1 MTAKEMSHTD
11 NEVQKVIKESF
22 IEQELLNASVVQKEL
37 MSTIKELNSELK
49 SLNGTLKLVQEH
61 EFIHLHRSKWRIIA
75 YNLSLGILFAIGTV
89 LGLALFSWATYTFF
103 KDNEMLRQIIE
114 KQMNYRNINLS
125 ELREKA
131 VKDISP
137 QQ

>member
-1 MTAKEMSHTD
+1 MTAKKTNQKND
-11 NEVQKVIKESF
+11 EVHKVIKESF

-49 SLNGTLKLVQEH
+49 SLNGALKLIQEH

-89 LGLALFSWATYTFF
+89 L
-103 KDNEMLRQIIE
+103 
-114 KQMNYRNINLS
+114 
-125 ELREKA
+125 
-131 VKDISP
+131 
-137 QQ
+137 